1 MVGSGHQALLLTF
14 CAKRRKGIE
23 STYACS
29 LPNDEDSNNDEEST
43 KALLSF

>member
-1 MVGSGHQALLLTF
+1 VKRGNYCQRF

-23 STYACS
+23 STSAHS
-29 LPNDEDSNNDEEST
+29 LPKDEDSNNDEEST